1 MKIIGHRGA
10 TGLALENTVESIK
23 AGLRSGIE
31 IIEIDV
37 RLTKDQQI
45 VLNHDS
51 DLKRCYGI
59 NLSVKN
65 NTLRHLQIVCPILPT
80 LADALKIL
88 TNKTVIIEL
97 KSFIKPE
104 IIFNITEQFPDV
116 TIKYASFNHHAI
128 RAIKDLNPN
137 SYCYVLEH
145 HSPFE
150 IINQAS
156 QMKANGIGLNYGVLN
171 PLTYFLAK
179 RKKLDIYTYT
189 VNKLWIAKIFKFFY
203 RNVDICTDFPDQLKE
218 LES

>member
-10 TGLALENTVESIK
+10 TGLALENTIESIK
-23 AGLRSGIE
+23 AGINAGVS
-31 IIEIDV
+31 IIEIDI
-37 RLTKDQQI
+37 RQTKDQQI

-51 DLKRCYGI
+51 DLRRCFGI

-65 NTLRHLQIVCPILPT
+65 NTLRHLQMICPNLPT
-80 LADALKIL
+80 LEEALKIL

-97 KSFIKPE
+97 KGSIKPE
-104 IIFNITEQFPDV
+104 NVFKITKNFPDV
-116 TIKYASFNHHAI
+116 DIQYASFNHHTI
-128 RAIKDLNPN
+128 RAIKQQQPD

-150 IINQAS
+150 IINKAS
-156 QMKANGIGLNYGVLN
+156 KMKADGIGLNYGVLN

-179 RKKLDIYTYT
+179 RRGLKLYTYT
-189 VNKLWIAKIFKFFY
+189 INSIWIAKLIKLFY
-203 RNVDICTDFPDQLKE
+203 RNVNICTDFPNQLKD